1 MMVTTAVAVCCK
13 CGSLKIDVRYWK
25 DRQTCV
31 VRCAECGNEADLQ
44 GFTLG
49 RVNINNQQRCE
60 VLEDAAFPRAM

>member
-1 MMVTTAVAVCCK
+1 MMVVAVAVCRK
-13 CGSLKIDVRYWK
+13 CGSLKIDVCYWK

-31 VRCAECGNEADLQ
+31 VRCTDCGNEADLQ

-49 RVNINNQQRCE
+49 RIDINSRQWGE